1 MPKPHT
7 DKSKAHK
14 PSRETQTVN
23 VFFDKNHI
31 LPLLY
36 GEMDSHLGRLE
47 QLLNV
52 SLVSRGNMLSI
63 TGHKRDI
70 EATEEV
76 LQSLYRQAENGID
89 ITLSHIDAAVRLL
102 PPITDKKA
110 KPRDEESEAG
120 SADVYIKTL
129 RKTIVPYSHVQANY
143 MRGLYENDLLFALGP
158 AGTGKTYIAVAMA
171 VYQFINKKVERI
183 ILSRPAVEAGEKLGF
198 LPGDIK
204 DKLDPFM
211 RPLYDALFDMMP
223 AERVQQ
229 AIENGEIELAPLAFM
244 RGRTFSNAFV
254 ILDEAQNTTRT
265 QMKMFLTRMGEHS
278 RMIIT
283 GDLSQIDLPKDVK
296 SGLADCIPKIENI
309 PGIGVVRFSETDVV
323 RHPIAAK
330 IIKAYDEW
338 EDRKKQ
344 HMEAQGDFPEL

>member
-1 MPKPHT
+1 MAKPYT
-7 DKSKAHK
+7 DKSRHAK
-14 PSRETQTVN
+14 PSRDTQTVN
-23 VFFDKNHI
+23 VFFDKNQH
-31 LPLLY
+31 LPMLY
-36 GEMDSHLGRLE
+36 GEMDCNLERLE

-52 SLVSRGNMLSI
+52 TLVSRGNMISI
-63 TGHKRDI
+63 TGHRRDI
-70 EATEEV
+70 EATEEI
-76 LQSLYRQAENGID
+76 LQTLYRQIDNGIE
-89 ITLSHIDAAVRLL
+89 IGLSNIDAAVRLL
-102 PPITDKKA
+102 PPITDKKP
-110 KPRDEESEAG
+110 KPHQDEKEVTS
-120 SADVYIKTL
+120 DVYIKTL
-129 RKTIVPYSHVQANY
+129 RKTVVPYSHVQANY

-171 VYQFINKKVERI
+171 VYMFINRKVERI

-198 LPGDIK
+198 LPGDMK
-204 DKLDPFM
+204 DKLDPYM

-223 AERVQQ
+223 ADRVQQ

-296 SGLADCIPKIENI
+296 SGLADCIPKVEAI
-309 PGIGVVRFSETDVV
+309 PGIDIIRFTDTDVV
-323 RHPIAAK
+323 RHPLAAK

-338 EDRKKQ
+338 EERKKQ
-344 HMEAQGDFPEL
+344 LSEAQGIDVSDM

>member
-1 MPKPHT
+1 MVKPHM
-7 DKSKAHK
+7 DKSKGHK
-14 PSRETQTVN
+14 PTRETQTVN

-36 GEMDSHLGRLE
+36 GEMDVHLERLE

-89 ITLSHIDAAVRLL
+89 LTLSHVDAAVRLL
-102 PPITDKKA
+102 PPITDKKP
-110 KPRDEESEAG
+110 KQRDDDAAVN
-120 SADVYIKTL
+120 ADVYIKTL

-143 MRGLYENDLLFALGP
+143 MRGLYENELLFALGP

-204 DKLDPFM
+204 EKLDPFM

-229 AIENGEIELAPLAFM
+229 AIDNGEIELAPLAFM

-296 SGLADCIPKIENI
+296 SGLADCIPKVESI

-323 RHPIAAK
+323 RHPLAAK

-338 EDRKKQ
+338 EERKKQ
-344 HMEAQGDFPEL
+344 HMEASGDFPEL